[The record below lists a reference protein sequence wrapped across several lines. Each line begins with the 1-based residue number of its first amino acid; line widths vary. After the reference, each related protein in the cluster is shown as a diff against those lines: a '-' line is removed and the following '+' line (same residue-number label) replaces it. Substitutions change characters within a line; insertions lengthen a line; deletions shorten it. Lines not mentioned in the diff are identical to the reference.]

1 MTAARVYLDHAATSP
16 MSEVAREAWL
26 TASGQMGNPSSL
38 HTSGRAAR
46 RIVEESREAIAA
58 ALNARPSSVIFTSG
72 GTEADNLAIKGLY
85 WASTARGSSARVVS
99 SAIEHHAVLD
109 PLMWLVEHEGADVRY
124 LPVSSIG
131 EVDPQVLET
140 ALKTESAP
148 VALCSIMWANNE
160 IGTIQPVALFAEMCR
175 EAGVPF
181 HTDAVQA
188 LGQVPIDINA
198 LGATAVSLS
207 SHKVGGPVGVGALV
221 IDTTAEFVPISHGG
235 GQEREIRSGTLDAAG
250 VASFAAAL
258 CEATRNLETRIAT
271 LRSLQSELIHAITAA
286 VPDAQLNGPGL
297 AQIDKRLPANV
308 HFTFPGCEGDAL
320 LMLLDASG
328 IDCSTGSACTAGIPE
343 PSHVVLALGAPDS
356 AARGS
361 LRFSLGSTSTQAD
374 IDALIPALQAAVAR
388 AARAG
393 AVSR

>member
-16 MSEVAREAWL
+16 MSEAAREAWL
-26 TASGQMGNPSSL
+26 TASAQMGNPSSL
-38 HTSGRAAR
+38 HTSGRASR
-46 RIVEESREAIAA
+46 RIVEESREAIAE

-85 WASTARGSSARVVS
+85 WASTARGHSGQVVS

-109 PLMWLVEHEGADVRY
+109 PLNWLAQHEGAHVRF
-124 LPVSSIG
+124 LPVNSIG
-131 EVDPQVLET
+131 EVDPHVLET
-140 ALKTESAP
+140 ALKAESAP
-148 VALCSIMWANNE
+148 AALCSIMWANNE
-160 IGTIQPVALFAEMCR
+160 IGTIQPVDVFAETCR
-175 EAGVPF
+175 DAGVPF

-188 LGQVPIDINA
+188 LGQVPIDISA

-250 VASFAAAL
+250 VAAFAAAL
-258 CEATRNLETRIAT
+258 CEATRHLDARIAT
-271 LRSLQSELIHAITAA
+271 LRRLQTELIRAISEAL
-286 VPDAQLNGPGL
+286 PDAQLNGPDL
-297 AQIDKRLPANV
+297 MQIDKRLPANV

-320 LMLLDASG
+320 LMLLDAAG

-361 LRFSLGSTSTQAD
+361 LRFSLGSTSSEED
-374 IDALIPALQAAVAR
+374 IEKLIPALQAAVAR

-393 AVSR
+393 AVTR

>member
-26 TASGQMGNPSSL
+26 TASRQVGNPSSL

-46 RIVEESREAIAA
+46 RIVEESRESIAA

-72 GTEADNLAIKGLY
+72 GTEADNLAVKGLF
-85 WASTARGSSARVVS
+85 WASKERGRSPLVIST
-99 SAIEHHAVLD
+99 AIEHHAVLD
-109 PLMWLVEHEGADVRY
+109 PLTWLEEHEGADVRF
-124 LPVSSIG
+124 LPVNSIG
-131 EVDPQVLET
+131 ELEARVLET
-140 ALKTESAP
+140 ALQTEPTPA
-148 VALCSIMWANNE
+148 ALCSVMWANNE
-160 IGTIQPVALFAEMCR
+160 IGTIQPVGLFAHMCR
-175 EAGVPF
+175 DAGVPF
-181 HTDAVQA
+181 HIDGVQA
-188 LGQVPIDINA
+188 LGQVPIDITA

-221 IDTTAEFVPISHGG
+221 IDTTARFIPISHGG

-250 VASFAAAL
+250 IAAFAAAL
-258 CEATRNLETRIAT
+258 GEATSNLDARIAT
-271 LRSLQSELIHAITAA
+271 LRRLQAELIRSITSA
-286 VPDAQLNGPGL
+286 VPDAKLNGPDL
-297 AQIDKRLPANV
+297 TQIDKRLPANV

-320 LMLLDASG
+320 LMLLDAAG
-328 IDCSTGSACTAGIPE
+328 VDCSTGSACTAGIPE

-361 LRFSLGSTSTQAD
+361 LRFSLGSASSQAD
-374 IDALIPALQAAVAR
+374 IDALIPALQAAVSR

-393 AVSR
+393 AVSQ